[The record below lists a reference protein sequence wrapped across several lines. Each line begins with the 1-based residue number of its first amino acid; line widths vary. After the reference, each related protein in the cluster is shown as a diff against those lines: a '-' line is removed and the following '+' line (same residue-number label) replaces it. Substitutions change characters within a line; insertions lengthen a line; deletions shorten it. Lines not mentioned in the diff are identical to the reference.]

1 MEKKELLKLARPETR
16 PKLPRKIRFM
26 ARIFGSQIVLEY
38 IWDYYERESG
48 NRIPFYL
55 PYIYMRECMAYLR
68 RYAKIPKK
76 QICMVLIDDG
86 DYKID
91 NFLSEFLEEFNYL
104 TIITNRKEYFE
115 NLQERA
121 FQELGLLI
129 DLVLPWEEKNLQGN
143 IVWDFTDTIQK
154 DDCYPKGSICFLP
167 HKKEWKVK
175 DLLESVP
182 NITTV
187 SLKCIEAAGACI
199 TPTLAES
206 LLIPWGM
213 RFRKSRSEEVKR
225 GCKMKNLK
233 LKLKAE
239 TLEKP

>member
-1 MEKKELLKLARPETR
+1 M
-16 PKLPRKIRFM
+16 
-26 ARIFGSQIVLEY
+26 
-38 IWDYYERESG
+38 
-48 NRIPFYL
+48 
-55 PYIYMRECMAYLR
+55 
-68 RYAKIPKK
+68 
-76 QICMVLIDDG
+76 
-86 DYKID
+86 
-91 NFLSEFLEEFNYL
+91 
-104 TIITNRKEYFE
+104 
-115 NLQERA
+115 
-121 FQELGLLI
+121 
-129 DLVLPWEEKNLQGN
+129 
-143 IVWDFTDTIQK
+143 WDFTDTIQK
-154 DDCYPKGSICFLP
+154 NDCYPKGSICFLP

-213 RFRKSRSEEVKR
+213 RFRKSRCEEVKR
-225 GCKMKNLK
+225 WCKMKNLK